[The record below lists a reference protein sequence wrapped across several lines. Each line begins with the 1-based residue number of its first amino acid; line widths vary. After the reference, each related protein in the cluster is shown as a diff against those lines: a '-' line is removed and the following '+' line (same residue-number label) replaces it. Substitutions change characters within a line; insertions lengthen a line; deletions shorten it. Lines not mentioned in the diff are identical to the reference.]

1 MKTPTAPLYWL
12 KVTDIAKGNY
22 KISTLPSKIIELKT
36 LKLHIAFFNKN

>member
-22 KISTLPSKIIELKT
+22 KILYFRLI
-36 LKLHIAFFNKN
+36 KNFGTTYTRF